1 MLIGKEKLLGVSG
14 LVIPLTMKVKLLPDD
29 MLEAGVVILMDNL
42 KVVLLYEQELLET
55 VSPEMV
61 IVQMGVVMVK
71 SEEKVME
78 KAGLPPSGCPVR
90 KVKVYVEAE
99 TIEVLVR
106 ASEAFDELKV
116 VAVAA
121 TEVLRCIY

>member
-14 LVIPLTMKVKLLPDD
+14 LVIPLITKVKFLP
-29 MLEAGVVILMDNL
+29 EAMVEAAVVILIDKM

-61 IVQMGVVMVK
+61 IVQMGVEMVK
-71 SEEKVME
+71 SEEKVMA

-90 KVKVYVEAE
+90 KVKV
-99 TIEVLVR
+99 
-106 ASEAFDELKV
+106 
-116 VAVAA
+116 
-121 TEVLRCIY
+121 